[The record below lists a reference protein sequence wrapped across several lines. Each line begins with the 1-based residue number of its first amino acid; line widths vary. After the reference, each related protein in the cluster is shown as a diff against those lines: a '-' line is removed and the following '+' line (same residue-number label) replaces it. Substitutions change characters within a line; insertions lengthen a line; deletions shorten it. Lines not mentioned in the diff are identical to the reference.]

1 MAASSTYAIG
11 FEAELVLAAETFV
24 MGDEMRTAIASHH
37 WFTDVSAT
45 R

>member
-1 MAASSTYAIG
+1 MAAWSTYAIG
-11 FEAELVLAAETFV
+11 FAAELVLAAETFV
-24 MGDEMRTAIASHH
+24 MGDEMRTVIASHH